1 MRTYSGPVNVDGVGQ
16 AGKGVEVLGIVSEG
30 RMFRIFKARM
40 GTRLVALKTPAAD
53 DSMSESIL
61 RREYELCRDLSH
73 PCVVSTLGYESDTP
87 VGPAI
92 VMEYIEGR
100 TLDEYIATAPS
111 VARKKAVLKDILD
124 GVDYLHHR
132 GILHNDLKPDNII
145 VNSNGAARIVD
156 FGLSASDS
164 SLYAGVS
171 GGTDGYSAPEVLN
184 GKGPSGAASDIY
196 SLGLLI
202 NLVFGGRRYRRQT
215 RKCCRQEPSE
225 RYRSL
230 DELRK
235 GLAAA
240 DRIPFVVAAAAVSC
254 VILAQIALPLIRN
267 HLENNEL
274 DRIRKVVEARTEVF
288 YRQAVDSINK
298 VQTYEV
304 ADRIV
309 LDYFNSVK
317 PILDSLTMAY
327 PVSEYGDIP
336 RERVVAYETFN
347 GRFMDLCEMR
357 NALPFEQCP

>member
-1 MRTYSGPVNVDGVGQ
+1 MRIYSGPVNIDGIGRTS
-16 AGKGVEVLGIVSEG
+16 KNDIEILGIVSEG

-40 GTRLVALKTPAAD
+40 GTRLVALKVPAAD
-53 DSMSESIL
+53 DAMSESIL

-164 SLYAGVS
+164 SAYVGCT

-184 GKGPSGAASDIY
+184 GNGPSGAASDIY

-202 NLVFGGRRYRRQT
+202 NLVFGGRKYRRQT
-215 RKCCRQEPSE
+215 GKCCRQEPSE
-225 RYRSL
+225 RYLSI
-230 DELRK
+230 DGLRK
-235 GLAAA
+235 ALAAA
-240 DRIPFVVAAAAVSC
+240 DRLPFVLAAAAVSC
-254 VILAQIALPLIRN
+254 VILAQIALPLIRS

-274 DRIRKVVEARTEVF
+274 DRFRKMVEARIDVLYME
-288 YRQAVDSINK
+288 AVDSIKN
-298 VQTYEV
+298 VQTWD
-304 ADRIV
+304 AANRIYV
-309 LDYFNSVK
+309 NYFNIVQ
-317 PILDSLTMAY
+317 PILDSIYREY
-327 PVSEYGDIP
+327 PISEYGDVH
-336 RERVVAYETFN
+336 REAAIAGKAFCDRYF
-347 GRFMDLCEMR
+347 DLLEMR
-357 NALPFEQCP
+357 DALPYE

>member
-1 MRTYSGPVNVDGVGQ
+1 MRIYSGPVNIDGIGR
-16 AGKGVEVLGIVSEG
+16 ASKNDIEILGIVSEG

-40 GTRLVALKTPAAD
+40 GTRLVALKVPAAD
-53 DSMSESIL
+53 DAMSESIL

-164 SLYAGVS
+164 SAYVGCT

-184 GKGPSGAASDIY
+184 GNGPSGAASDIY

-202 NLVFGGRRYRRQT
+202 NLVFGGRKYRRQT
-215 RKCCRQEPSE
+215 GKCCRQEPSE
-225 RYRSL
+225 RYLSI
-230 DELRK
+230 DGLRK
-235 GLAAA
+235 ALAAA
-240 DRIPFVVAAAAVSC
+240 DRLPFVLAAAAVSC

-274 DRIRKVVEARTEVF
+274 DRFRKMVEARTDVF
-288 YRQAVDSINK
+288 YKPAVDSIKK
-298 VQTYEV
+298 VQTQE
-304 ADRIV
+304 AAELII
-309 LDYFNSVK
+309 LDYCERVGPFIDSVFK
-317 PILDSLTMAY
+317 AY
-327 PVSEYGDIP
+327 PTSEYGDIP
-336 RERVVAYETFN
+336 RESLAASKIFTDRLTNLY
-347 GRFMDLCEMR
+347 EMR
-357 NALPFEQCP
+357 NALPYE

>member
-1 MRTYSGPVNVDGVGQ
+1 MRTYSGPVYMDGVGQ
-16 AGKGVEVLGIVSEG
+16 AGKGVEILGVISEG

-40 GTRLVALKTPAAD
+40 GTRLVALKAPTVN

-87 VGPAI
+87 AGPAI

-111 VARKKAVLKDILD
+111 VARKKTVLKDILD

-145 VNSNGAARIVD
+145 VNFNGAARIVD
-156 FGLSASDS
+156 FGLSASDG

-184 GKGPSGAASDIY
+184 GTGPSGAASDIY

-215 RKCCRQEPSE
+215 RKCCRKEPSE
-225 RYRSL
+225 RYRSI

-240 DRIPFVVAAAAVSC
+240 DRLPFVLAAVAVSC

-274 DRIRKVVEARTEVF
+274 DRIRKMVEARTEVF
-288 YRQAVDSINK
+288 YMEAVDSIKK
-298 VQTYEV
+298 VQTWDDANLIIINYGERV
-304 ADRIV
+304 GPFV
-309 LDYFNSVK
+309 
-317 PILDSLTMAY
+317 DSIFKAY
-327 PVSEYGDIP
+327 STSEYGDIP
-336 RERVVAYETFN
+336 KEALAASEVLT
-347 GRFMDLCEMR
+347 GRLTDLFEMR
-357 NALPFEQCP
+357 DSLPFE